1 MTASTMEAER
11 GIFPVEMIRVTPR
24 APSDRRY
31 LPQRSYRSAD
41 RRNRYNAKDIFL
53 YSKQKS

>member
-1 MTASTMEAER
+1 MEAER

>member
-1 MTASTMEAER
+1 MEAER

-41 RRNRYNAKDIFL
+41 RRNRYNAKDIFFIL
-53 YSKQKS
+53 ETKS